1 MAEAKTSAWRAWFPA
16 LIWLGIIAVESTGA
30 FSAQNTGR
38 FLYPL
43 LHFLFSLDP
52 MRFVT
57 WHFFLR
63 KSGHVIGYGILSIL
77 LFRAWRATIPVTGNP
92 RWAWGWSLDAVL
104 MTTLVASL
112 DEWHQFFL
120 PSRTGT
126 VRDVVLD
133 SAAGVAAQVV
143 VFLVC
148 RGWKAPA
155 LSQSTSLQEDSS
167 PENPTPV
174 VRD

>member
-1 MAEAKTSAWRAWFPA
+1 MAEAKTSVWRAWFPA
-16 LIWLGIIAVESTGA
+16 LLWLGIIAVESTGT
-30 FSAQNTGR
+30 FSAQNTSR

-52 MRFVT
+52 VRFVT

-63 KSGHVIGYGILSIL
+63 KSGHVIGYSILSIL

-92 RWAWGWSLDAVL
+92 RWAWAWCLDAIL

-112 DEWHQFFL
+112 DEWHQSFL

-143 VFLVC
+143 VFLAC

-155 LSQSTSLQEDSS
+155 LSRSTSLREDSPPQS
-167 PENPTPV
+167 PTPV
-174 VRD
+174 ERD